1 MKIHLSG
8 KTAIVTGSTGGIGFA
23 IARGLA
29 DCGATVVVNGL
40 TQAAV
45 DRAVATVKASA
56 PAGDVRGVAADLA
69 ASAGCGALVSAE
81 PTCDILVNNVGI
93 YGGWPS
99 REANFNTSDDLP
111 PGKSRHK
118 DTPARPSPVAER
130 LGRNGPEPSLMAAS
144 IFNRCPREMP
154 SSFKL

>member
-1 MKIHLSG
+1 MGRRPYAVAVPPLPG

-56 PAGDVRGVAADLA
+56 GWRARGRRRPRRQRRVC
-69 ASAGCGALVSAE
+69 SLVSAE
-81 PTCDILVNNVGI
+81 PTCDILVNNVVVGDAKCSPRPI
-93 YGGWPS
+93 RGDG
-99 REANFNTSDDLP
+99 TSGRD
-111 PGKSRHK
+111 G
-118 DTPARPSPVAER
+118 PALRAFASVFAPFVYKA
-130 LGRNGPEPSLMAAS
+130 MIQAAS
-144 IFNRCPREMP
+144 VRAALAATEGQPEA
-154 SSFKL
+154 

>member
-1 MKIHLSG
+1 MKIDLSG

-81 PTCDILVNNVGI
+81 PTCDILVNNVGSMARRTSSTFPTAS
-93 YGGWPS
+93 GRGSS
-99 REANFNTSDDLP
+99 RSMSCQAYAC
-111 PGKSRHK
+111 R
-118 DTPARPSPVAER
+118 AR
-130 LGRNGPEPSLMAAS
+130 
-144 IFNRCPREMP
+144 ICPR
-154 SSFKL
+154 